1 MGRRHGNEHQP
12 VLREHAH
19 NEHEDYRPEREWR
32 HLDMWQCQTFIHA
45 SIPRYKDAGGRPQS
59 VEVPW
64 AESRNRIT
72 DLLNLFFVVNTDD
85 N

>member
-1 MGRRHGNEHQP
+1 MKKVFLDTNILMDFVEN
-12 VLREHAH
+12 REK
-19 NEHEDYRPEREWR
+19 REWR

-72 DLLNLFFVVNTDD
+72 DLLNLFFCG
-85 N
+85 